1 MRKNIGF
8 ATLIGFLL
16 AGIGFL
22 TLVLSVVGA
31 QLRFFEWIEA
41 FGALT
46 GFVIK
51 LIMILVGI
59 VIIYLAQTDFEG
71 KNV

>member
-41 FGALT
+41 FGALP

-51 LIMILVGI
+51 LVMILVGI

-71 KNV
+71 KNT